1 MRLCQRCQAARDRRA
16 VETRANPR
24 RFRRN
29 LFLRIRGL
37 GGGAGG
43 PEGEEAE
50 EAGGADM
57 GMLTRT
63 WAGLQFL
70 TF

>member
-1 MRLCQRCQAARDRRA
+1 MDRRA

-37 GGGAGG
+37 GGGWGRPDGG
-43 PEGEEAE
+43 DAE
-50 EAGGADM
+50 EADGADM

-63 WAGLQFL
+63 WAGLQFV
-70 TF
+70 TFWEVAYWWSSG